1 MAKNEK
7 IKVEIVGDSTGLEK
21 SLNSAEK
28 KLTTF
33 GKNVGGGLGGM
44 SQNLG
49 GAFGTISTGLTGIA
63 TGAGIA
69 VSAIGGLALK
79 TNALVKE
86 LNQLSS
92 QSGLS
97 VSYLQKLDKT
107 FRDTGLGME
116 KLVDINTDVMD
127 KMGDAVVS
135 GGGEFASVIKDMGFN
150 IQEYSQFLNQPD
162 GGIKATLHL
171 MDAMKRAGVS
181 AAEQKFAL
189 EAIASDASRLGSVY
203 NDLGSKQEVLN
214 AISNQSV
221 AVTDELAREYKKFD
235 NNLADLNNTGQEFL
249 YEFMHPVI
257 REFNDLW
264 DWFNKGWGDSD
275 FMKAVE
281 ELNFKGVSPSGMST
295 GQLNSLGKNSN
306 VSAAAKANDQSV
318 IDETTKRF
326 LESNK
331 EQGDAAFKRMTDQ
344 MQKFEKVEKDSRDK
358 LQKERDAAAARQR
371 IADKKA
377 AQERINAQK
386 TLDAAITEMV
396 VGTNERQLAIFD
408 RQQKELVQ
416 KIKDS
421 AKTLG
426 LSQGDLNSLLLQQ
439 QLSSAATRTDMINQM
454 IGYQDPNQQMKNNIG
469 LLQSGALNQDQKGYL
484 ADQQASSIGSV
495 PNTDRALARNDEEL
509 NLALQQ
515 NDLLLKGH
523 EEYEKRKSEITAY
536 YAERAVQ
543 IQNQESMQLLQGMEN
558 SFGQIGQGMAAAFG
572 ESSGAAE
579 AAFAIQKGLSISMT
593 IMKIQE
599 ALAGA
604 LATPWP
610 MNIANYAQIAAMG
623 MSIIGTA
630 RGASSGQFHGGV
642 DELPSAYDNKSFL
655 LKAGERVV
663 QPEANKQLTAFLEEQ
678 KNSSGNY
685 SGTGEGI
692 TIYSPLIVKGN
703 VDDPETWNKMLQKNQ
718 NNVAQAVR
726 SSQKRNT

>member
-1 MAKNEK
+1 
-7 IKVEIVGDSTGLEK
+7 
-21 SLNSAEK
+21 
-28 KLTTF
+28 
-33 GKNVGGGLGGM
+33 
-44 SQNLG
+44 
-49 GAFGTISTGLTGIA
+49 
-63 TGAGIA
+63 
-69 VSAIGGLALK
+69 
-79 TNALVKE
+79 
-86 LNQLSS
+86 
-92 QSGLS
+92 
-97 VSYLQKLDKT
+97 
-107 FRDTGLGME
+107 
-116 KLVDINTDVMD
+116 
-127 KMGDAVVS
+127 
-135 GGGEFASVIKDMGFN
+135 
-150 IQEYSQFLNQPD
+150 
-162 GGIKATLHL
+162 
-171 MDAMKRAGVS
+171 
-181 AAEQKFAL
+181 
-189 EAIASDASRLGSVY
+189 
-203 NDLGSKQEVLN
+203 
-214 AISNQSV
+214 
-221 AVTDELAREYKKFD
+221 
-235 NNLADLNNTGQEFL
+235 
-249 YEFMHPVI
+249 
-257 REFNDLW
+257 
-264 DWFNKGWGDSD
+264 
-275 FMKAVE
+275 
-281 ELNFKGVSPSGMST
+281 
-295 GQLNSLGKNSN
+295 
-306 VSAAAKANDQSV
+306 
-318 IDETTKRF
+318 
-326 LESNK
+326 
-331 EQGDAAFKRMTDQ
+331 
-344 MQKFEKVEKDSRDK
+344 
-358 LQKERDAAAARQR
+358 
-371 IADKKA
+371 
-377 AQERINAQK
+377 
-386 TLDAAITEMV
+386 
-396 VGTNERQLAIFD
+396 
-408 RQQKELVQ
+408 
-416 KIKDS
+416 
-421 AKTLG
+421 
-426 LSQGDLNSLLLQQ
+426 
-439 QLSSAATRTDMINQM
+439 
-454 IGYQDPNQQMKNNIG
+454 MKNNIG
-469 LLQSGALNQDQKGYL
+469 LLQSGALNQEQQGYL